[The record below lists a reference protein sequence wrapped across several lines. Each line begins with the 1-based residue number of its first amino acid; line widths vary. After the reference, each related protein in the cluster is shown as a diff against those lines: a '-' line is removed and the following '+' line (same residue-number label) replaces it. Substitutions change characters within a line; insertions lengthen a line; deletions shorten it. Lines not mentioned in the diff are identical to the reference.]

1 MYAQAHLTRQS
12 SGHVVGR
19 NVGAKGRGLAQ
30 WRITHDMS
38 DTASTNP
45 SGPSRTAIIL
55 SGGGA
60 RGAYEVGVLWYI
72 FDDFSRLYGR
82 TPRVDI
88 LSGTSVGAI
97 NACYLA
103 SNLSD
108 PVLGLR
114 RLVNL
119 WSELQLSKVLGF
131 GLKQVVG
138 LPKLL
143 TGGGDGSGL
152 FDLNPMASLIQKE
165 ISWRA
170 ISRVLAKRELR
181 ALTCSATEIQTGR
194 TVVFMQ
200 TAPDCVMPTTAPPRT
215 IFREAAI
222 GPTHALASA
231 AIPMIFPPVRLDS
244 QLYVD
249 GGLRQNTPISP
260 ALRLGATHVIAMGSS
275 RDVRG
280 VVLDEGMSAP
290 ARAPGA
296 AFLVGKVL
304 NAFLL
309 DHMDADVELLSRLNG
324 VLRDG
329 KAAYGPDFETRI
341 NRVARE
347 DGRLGYN
354 EVNCLTV
361 RPSED
366 LGQLAADHIKSGRFR
381 GNAMV
386 ARRLLGLTD
395 FGFGGEADLASYILF
410 DGGFARQ
417 LIELGRSDAHARRR
431 ELLEFFAHADAHR
444 GDDAP
449 LSHTG
454 APPPVSEANPRIIT

>member
-1 MYAQAHLTRQS
+1 MTDILPASGPGPVPS
-12 SGHVVGR
+12 SS
-19 NVGAKGRGLAQ
+19 RGPA
-30 WRITHDMS
+30 
-38 DTASTNP
+38 
-45 SGPSRTAIIL
+45 PSRTAIIL

-72 FDDFSRLYGR
+72 FDDFARLYGR
-82 TPRVDI
+82 APRVDI

-143 TGGGDGSGL
+143 TGGGDGAGL

-181 ALTCSATEIQTGR
+181 ALTVSATEMQTGR

-200 TAPDCVMPTTAPPRT
+200 TSPDCVMPTTAPPRT
-215 IFREAAI
+215 IFRDAAI
-222 GPTHALASA
+222 GPQHALASA

-260 ALRLGATHVIAMGSS
+260 ALRLGATHVLALGSS

-280 VVLDEGMSAP
+280 VVVDESMNAP

-296 AFLVGKVL
+296 AFLIGKVL

-309 DHMDADVELLSRLNG
+309 DHMDADVELLKRLNG
-324 VLRDG
+324 VLRDA
-329 KAAYGPDFETRI
+329 KAVYGPDFEQRI

-347 DGRLGYN
+347 DGRAGYN

-386 ARRLLGLTD
+386 TRKLLGLTD
-395 FGFGGEADLASYILF
+395 FGFGGEADLASYVLF

-431 ELLEFFAHADAHR
+431 ELLDFFTEADAGR
-444 GDDAP
+444 GEDEP
-449 LSHTG
+449 HSHSG
-454 APPPVSEANPRIIT
+454 PPPAPQSDSRPRIVT